1 LGENHALMSGNGCL
15 HILLMFT
22 CIWLNSWWSFH
33 LGEADIFTASTG
45 KITNRNG
52 GDFSRDL
59 IWPMLIRESWHYS
72 VCIYIYYSENMV
84 SWHFSWHKKW
94 KHGLFNSVSK
104 VMHVSL

>member
-72 VCIYIYYSENMV
+72 VCIYIYIIVKTWLVGILVGIKNENMV
-84 SWHFSWHKKW
+84 CSIVYLRLCMS
-94 KHGLFNSVSK
+94 
-104 VMHVSL
+104 